1 MSSGLVCLMGMGIVF
16 IGLICIVII
25 CKIMSFL
32 VTRFTKGEDSAAE
45 IKPAAATAAPVATPA
60 MPVEEKRAMLAGI
73 CAVIAEELG
82 TDASNIRVRSF
93 RRV

>member
-16 IGLICIVII
+16 VGLVCIVII

-32 VTRFTKGEDSAAE
+32 VTRFTKGEDTASAE
-45 IKPAAATAAPVATPA
+45 IKSAAAPVTAPD